1 MPVDSEQQLKKIKSK
16 ILQVQLFGAPGAIV
30 LGLGL
35 YGLFGANGNAFHP
48 VLNDMRI
55 VYSLIAAGATI
66 EIWQF
71 MQLLPLLKQQA
82 KIISDKNS

>member
-1 MPVDSEQQLKKIKSK
+1 MSTDSEQQLKDIKSK
-16 ILQVQLFGAPGAIV
+16 ILRVQLLGAPGAVI

-35 YGLFGANGNAFHP
+35 YGLFAANGDAFHP
-48 VLNDMRI
+48 ALNDMRV
-55 VYSLIAAGATI
+55 VYSLIAAGGAI

-82 KIISDKNS
+82 GIISKK